1 MPFVPRKKQVSFA
14 LDHDEWNALVRL
26 GSQSGLAPCGVARSI
41 VLDVLRDDAVA
52 HGEKEK
58 RNAVA

>member
-1 MPFVPRKKQVSFA
+1 MRRQVHLEFEPDEFA
-14 LDHDEWNALVRL
+14 LLQQL
-26 GSQSGLAPCGVARSI
+26 GKRAGRTPTAEAKAI
-41 VLDVLRDDAVA
+41 ILDVLRDDAVA